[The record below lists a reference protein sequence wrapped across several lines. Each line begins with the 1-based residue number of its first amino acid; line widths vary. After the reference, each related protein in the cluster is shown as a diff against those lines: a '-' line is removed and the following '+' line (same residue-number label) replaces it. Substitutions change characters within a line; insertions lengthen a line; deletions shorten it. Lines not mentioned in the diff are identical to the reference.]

1 MTSNIKFYIL
11 IVLYKCELNE
21 SQTFKTLNLLPESIL
36 GKVKLIVWD
45 NSPSNFQLKNDYNT
59 GVFGGFKYIR
69 SNKNESLSII
79 YNKVMNEDFNS
90 EGFFSIL
97 DQDTSIPFD
106 FLSAI
111 EDANVDDRLIVPRV
125 FSIKNNSLISPR
137 YYEYTKPL
145 YRAITT
151 RLMNKDDSGL
161 HCTLNFFAV
170 GSGLTIPKRIFDQGL
185 RFEEQL
191 SFYGVDTEYCQQYS
205 LLKNDFFLLDVDFK
219 HDVSDDDFYE
229 SFSIKKWRYYNSMD
243 YLKFVLAK
251 RFHLSKTHIYFL
263 ILIRLIFF
271 HLKSM
276 SKSVR
281 RFLMKYSK

>member
-1 MTSNIKFYIL
+1 
-11 IVLYKCELNE
+11 
-21 SQTFKTLNLLPESIL
+21 
-36 GKVKLIVWD
+36 
-45 NSPSNFQLKNDYNT
+45 
-59 GVFGGFKYIR
+59 
-69 SNKNESLSII
+69 
-79 YNKVMNEDFNS
+79 MNEDFNS